1 MTMKKIININLSG
14 RVIPI
19 EDSAYEKLQAY
30 IESLRRYFA
39 NEEGRDEIIND
50 IESRIAELMNDAVRK
65 GASCITDADVDAI
78 VSSMGR
84 PEDFE
89 AAGTEAGAAGTQ
101 QRQEDRYQQSQAYT
115 YPPISR
121 GRLYRNVD
129 DRIIG
134 GVCSGL
140 ANYFGIDPTIM
151 RIIFVLL
158 FGVLF
163 WVYIVLWVFVPAKSL
178 QSSITKRL
186 YRSADD
192 RVIGGVCGGLAA
204 YFNIDVRIV
213 RVIFALP
220 LIIGLIS
227 GTFNAFWWNWDF
239 GFAPRIIS
247 GSLGGTLF
255 ILYIILWI
263 VIPVATTA
271 AEKLE
276 MRGEKIDLNSIR
288 DTVRQTAQQV
298 GERAKEI
305 GQQASVH
312 ARNFAAEAAPVARQ
326 AGRGLGHAIG
336 VLFKVFFLFV
346 AAVFALALFG
356 VFIGLL
362 FGGFAVFPLKNFI
375 LEGFWQNTLA
385 WASLVLFLGIP
396 IIALITW
403 LVRRIVGVKSKSHY
417 LGYIYG
423 SLWFVGLVCVIT
435 LAGIFA
441 RNFKTRSAVQE
452 PVDIIQ
458 PATGKLYVEAA
469 SNDVRYYGSDW
480 FGIEWDD
487 DMPFFGVSA
496 DTVMLNT
503 VRINVAK
510 SKDSN
515 FHVYKVRFSRGIN
528 PEIARSLAQKINFNI
543 QQKDSLLILP
553 KGFSISKN
561 EKFRNQQVLVVIEVP
576 VGKRIQLDRSLN
588 NYEWFNVNYNRRG
601 WNIEWNENWNYT
613 YGWSDNVGY
622 IMKDGGLEREEK
634 PDELKSEE
642 QKREDIRNRERK
654 LNEERK
660 KLDEEKRKLKDSL
673 PVDNSRKTTRIDG
686 SDATSD
692 NTVAINSIMFSFA
705 SYFN

>member
-19 EDSAYEKLQAY
+19 EDSAYEKLQGY

-50 IESRIAELMNDAVRK
+50 IESRIAELMNDTVRK
-65 GASCITDADVDAI
+65 GAACITDADVDGI
-78 VSSMGR
+78 VSSIGR
-84 PEDFE
+84 PEDFD
-89 AAGTEAGAAGTQ
+89 AAGTEADATKP
-101 QRQEDRYQQSQAYT
+101 RQEYRYQQSPGYAYA
-115 YPPISR
+115 PMNRS
-121 GRLYRNVD
+121 RLYRSVD
-129 DRIIG
+129 DRMIG

-140 ANYFGIDPTIM
+140 ANYFGIDPTIL
-151 RIIFVLL
+151 RIVFVLL

-163 WVYIVLWVFVPAKSL
+163 WVYIILWIVVPAKSL
-178 QSSITKRL
+178 QSNITKRL

-192 RVIGGVCGGLAA
+192 RVIGGVCGGMAA

-227 GTFNAFWWNWDF
+227 GTFNAWWWNWDF

-288 DTVRQTAQQV
+288 DTVKQTAQQF
-298 GERAKEI
+298 GERAKEM

-312 ARNFAAEAAPVARQ
+312 AKSFAAEAAPVARR
-326 AGRGLGHAIG
+326 AGRGVGNAIG
-336 VLFKVFFLFV
+336 ILFKVFFLFV

-375 LEGFWQNTLA
+375 LEGFWQNALA

-423 SLWFVGLVCVIT
+423 SLWVVGLICVIT

-452 PVDIIQ
+452 LVEISQ
-458 PATGKLYVEAA
+458 PASGKLYVEAA
-469 SNDVRYYGSDW
+469 SNDVRYYGGDW
-480 FGIEWDD
+480 FGIEWGDD
-487 DMPFFGVSA
+487 DMPFFGVNA

-503 VRINVAK
+503 VRVNVAK

-515 FHVYKVRFSRGIN
+515 FHVYKVRFSRGSS
-528 PEIARSLAQKINFNI
+528 PEIARGLAQKINFNI
-543 QQKDSLLILP
+543 QQRDSSLILP
-553 KGFSISKN
+553 KGFSISKD
-561 EKFRNQQVLVVIEVP
+561 EKFRNQQVLVIIEVP

-588 NYEWFNVNYNRRG
+588 NYEWFNINFNRRG

-622 IMKDGGLEREEK
+622 VMGQEGLEREK
-634 PDELKSEE
+634 NPDEVKTKE
-642 QKREDIRNRERK
+642 QKREEIRDRERK
-654 LNEERK
+654 LNEERR
-660 KLDEEKRKLKDSL
+660 KLDEEKKKLKDSL
-673 PVDNSRKTTRIDG
+673 PVDNADKGTTVNEKGTVNDNRIAI
-686 SDATSD
+686 SAT
-692 NTVAINSIMFSFA
+692 MFSFA

>member
-1 MTMKKIININLSG
+1 MKKIININLSG

-19 EDSAYEKLQAY
+19 EDSAYEKLQGY

-50 IESRIAELMNDAVRK
+50 IESRIAELMNDTVRK
-65 GASCITDADVDAI
+65 GAACITDADVDAI
-78 VSSMGR
+78 VSSIGR
-84 PEDFE
+84 PEDFD
-89 AAGTEAGAAGTQ
+89 AVGTEAGASKP
-101 QRQEDRYQQSQAYT
+101 REDYTYQQSQGSYA
-115 YPPISR
+115 YPPMSR

-129 DRIIG
+129 DKIIG

-140 ANYFGIDPTIM
+140 ANYFGIDPTIL

-163 WVYIVLWVFVPAKSL
+163 WVYIILWIVVPAKSL
-178 QSSITKRL
+178 QSNITKRL

-192 RVIGGVCGGLAA
+192 RVIGGVCGGMAT
-204 YFNIDVRIV
+204 YFNIDVRII

-255 ILYIILWI
+255 ILYIILWM

-298 GERAKEI
+298 GERAKEV

-312 ARNFAAEAAPVARQ
+312 AKNFAAEAAPVARK
-326 AGRGLGHAIG
+326 AGRGLGNAIG
-336 VLFKVFFLFV
+336 ILFKVFFLFV

-375 LEGFWQNTLA
+375 LEGFWQNALA
-385 WASLVLFLGIP
+385 WASVVLFLGIP

-403 LVRRIVGVKSKSHY
+403 LVRRIMGVKSKTHY

-452 PVDIIQ
+452 PVQIMQ
-458 PATGKLYVEAA
+458 PISGKLYVEAA
-469 SNDVRYYGSDW
+469 SNDVRYYGGDW

-487 DMPFFGVSA
+487 DMPFFGVNA
-496 DTVMLNT
+496 DTVMLST
-503 VRINVAK
+503 VRVNVAK

-515 FHVYKVRFSRGIN
+515 YHIYKVRFSRGRT
-528 PEIARSLAQKINFNI
+528 PEVARELAQKINFNI
-543 QQKDSLLILP
+543 EQKDSLLTLP

-588 NYEWFNVNYNRRG
+588 NYEWFNINFNGRRG
-601 WNIEWNENWNYT
+601 WNVEWNENWNYT

-622 IMKDGGLEREEK
+622 VMKQDGLEREK
-634 PDELKSEE
+634 NPDEVKTKEQMREE
-642 QKREDIRNRERK
+642 IRDREKK
-654 LNEERK
+654 LDEERK
-660 KLDEEKRKLKDSL
+660 KLDEEKKKLKDTL
-673 PVDNSRKTTRIDG
+673 PVDNAAKGTTLSNKG
-686 SDATSD
+686 DARD
-692 NTVAINSIMFSFA
+692 NRMAINSTMFSFA
-705 SYFN
+705 GFFN